1 MLLRNVL
8 IWATIAVALVG
19 CSKTQY
25 QPDGDTSNKA
35 LVEMARQADAENAPP
50 VTADP
55 FTPPFADV
63 ALEQYLVGVSTR
75 IPADGQDYVRSYNDF
90 MKQEAA
96 NPSQATGLSQS
107 TGYPLYPVRCESYNK
122 EMACVDSSDN
132 TVPQAELVDSTVL
145 IKNRDAIANPNIECG
160 DIICVDVTNR
170 QVVGHASFA
179 ILAWRADHCQSVP
192 NAPYQCPSI
201 KPFQGQ

>member
-1 MLLRNVL
+1 MSLRKVL
-8 IWATIAVALVG
+8 VWTIIAVALVG

-25 QPDGDTSNKA
+25 QLDRDASNKA
-35 LVEMARQADAENAPP
+35 LVEMARQADAQNAPL

-55 FTPPFADV
+55 FTPPFVDV

-90 MKQEAA
+90 MKQEASS
-96 NPSQATGLSQS
+96 PTQAMGLSQS

-122 EMACVDSSDN
+122 EMACVDSNDN

-145 IKNRDAIANPNIECG
+145 IKNRDAIANPNVECG

-192 NAPYQCPSI
+192 DGSYQCQGI